1 MAREGEDPA
10 TPATPPAPAPE
21 TAETSTPTA
30 TADTRGTP
38 DSNAAPAAT
47 ETSAG
52 SSGKSNT
59 EILKAERDRIVGLSY
74 KYNGKNTSVTVNSNE
89 YNVNGSKKTYI
100 TRDITNAE
108 IVDVVNDY
116 PWILDKSVGSA
127 SDLTFGAQI
136 AGSNGQQAV
145 TYKKKNKIPVCYI
158 TERKSVVNATI
169 ANILGLLS
177 TINDIGNNL
186 EAAGNATGGWVSDGA
201 KALSSA
207 ATSFKTTVN
216 KAIGEYLPGF
226 GSLLNSNNLND
237 EILNPYRY
245 LYITADTG
253 KRYVFPLTSKDS
265 SCFITNKN
273 AWGDPRGGQPAWLK
287 ALTKVVNT
295 FNEVAGVTTNLIKN
309 TLSLGGDASNA
320 DDNGSVREYA
330 KTFTYPT
337 KGDSIKIQFTLY
349 NTTRKNAWRDN
360 FRFLYL
366 FAVRNLP
373 FRTEMMSFTP
383 PLLYDIIVP
392 GIKRLPV
399 CGLSQ
404 MKVDPQ
410 GMTRLL
416 ECDNFISGNGKIPVN
431 VPEAW
436 SVELTFD
443 SLIATSAN
451 LMLANTIGK
460 LNIDVSSDF
469 ENAIKLSQEEA
480 DAVLSEMDEE
490 AAKVQAACEAI
501 AKSKR
506 FDKALAEMQKAEKLA
521 YSLRARNHLQGA
533 IQHMVDGSKL
543 FVRDGAA
550 YPSKLT
556 GFYPYVTEGT
566 DSSGRPRYK
575 MPLQINP
582 ALYTELVKTDAF
594 AKDLVK
600 HLTAQE
606 LEDPEKVAK
615 ALEPYMGTL
624 GQCQVMDDSVYP
636 PNKYGDPSKVN
647 DGGYKANLAWGK
659 AAHQLDGNKET
670 GEMDPK
676 AFENL
681 KKTLASDAHRSQTY
695 LWADATKTVIAD
707 DKNNTYPTISGD
719 NAEFPYSYTYTA
731 GAKPE
736 GYLSAE
742 AKPGEKSEREQA
754 QATIDAYNRKVDE
767 LVAAGKGDVKLERL
781 CDPQSTSTPEA
792 APSTST

>member
-10 TPATPPAPAPE
+10 TPPTPPAPAPE

-38 DSNAAPAAT
+38 DSNAAPATT
-47 ETSAG
+47 ETPAG

-469 ENAIKLSQEEA
+469 ENALKLSQEEA
-480 DAVLSEMDEE
+480 DAVLDEMDEE

-501 AKSKR
+501 AKSKK
-506 FDKALAEMQKAEKLA
+506 FDAALAEMKKAEKLGYA
-521 YSLRARNHLQGA
+521 LQARRQLQGA
-533 IQHMVDGSKL
+533 IQEMVDGTEIE
-543 FVRDGAA
+543 VIDGVA
-550 YPSKLT
+550 YPESESGFNPYLT
-556 GFYPYVTEGT
+556 ERSDDGT
-566 DSSGRPRYK
+566 LRYK

-582 ALYTELVKTDAF
+582 LVYTKLVETDPF

-606 LEDPEKVAK
+606 LKNPEKVAK

-624 GQCQVMDDSVYP
+624 GQCQIMDDSVYP

-647 DGGYKANLAWGK
+647 DGDYKANLAWGK
-659 AAHQLDGNKET
+659 AAHQLDGTKAT

-676 AFENL
+676 AFENI
-681 KKTLASDAHRSQTY
+681 KKALASDAHHSQTFI
-695 LWADATKTVIAD
+695 WSESVKSVIAG
-707 DKNNTYPTISGD
+707 DKDSYPELT
-719 NAEFPYSYTYTA
+719 AEGAEYSYVKEWVD
-731 GAKPE
+731 GVRPE